1 MKPTSP
7 KQPPADDRGR
17 VHPIWRHQRDY
28 TPVIKVGAPAYLS
41 GPFVI
46 KRELIKGTDLA
57 TGDPITREVLTYTD
71 GTTVVTDTNDN
82 TGVETADP
90 GLPQFV
96 DKRASVEE
104 HYTQLYDTDTATG
117 EIVRFTRIT
126 AITTNPD
133 GTTTYAPAA
142 DMAFDL
148 TALYAPAG
156 AVDAV
161 PLVVPL
167 GGEAIAVSGATPA
180 ALTPPAHA
188 AYAEIYIEDANV
200 RWTQDGSAP
209 ADNNGEQE
217 RAGTTISLLDTTA
230 LAGFRARPM
239 DNLGDIASA
248 GTMVVSVAY
257 FNTKPERTP
266 RGV

>member
-148 TALYAPAG
+148 TAPYALAG

-167 GGEAIAVSGATPA
+167 GGEAIAVSGAA
-180 ALTPPAHA
+180 SARG
-188 AYAEIYIEDANV
+188 
-200 RWTQDGSAP
+200 RWTTSATSP
-209 ADNNGEQE
+209 
-217 RAGTTISLLDTTA
+217 
-230 LAGFRARPM
+230 
-239 DNLGDIASA
+239 
-248 GTMVVSVAY
+248 
-257 FNTKPERTP
+257 
-266 RGV
+266 